1 MMPGMGMGSGMG
13 PMPSGGGPGGG
24 KKKAKPK
31 KPTSE
36 EEAEMHAAPGAS
48 DTVLGNGSE
57 PSLPTNPLA
66 LTRPTFDRIGT
77 DLALDDQ
84 QTGRTKHVER
94 SFYGLYYKES
104 SGSHDFK
111 LTLPPLWAN
120 RKQPSYS
127 KPSVVDNASIYGLF
141 YYHRRSAERADDIL
155 FPLFWNLR
163 DPQSGERTT
172 IVGPFVNRVEQ
183 YGRDD
188 WFAPLWFTG
197 SHRDA
202 GYTLLPPLLYYHNWS
217 NSGGFTL
224 AGPGFCSWTGGNAC
238 DTRTAKSIDFG
249 VAPFYFYGQTA
260 EHAYELIPPL
270 VHYYD
275 YDDRDLSW
283 INMWGP
289 YYRSHTQA
297 RDLLHVFPIYWS
309 LTRPG
314 ARFTTI
320 FPLFH
325 YGYDKDAWMFANP
338 LFVLGRGQNGEST
351 FVTWAYAR
359 YRGRTELDMITP
371 LYWSYRDSD
380 AGLSQKLLFPFLFSR
395 QSPREATEAF
405 FPFWARSERFGISKT
420 TWITPIFKHTH
431 DLTGWSTNI
440 HPIFFFGRSGKQ
452 SHTIIAPLFYDFVGT
467 ESRNT
472 VAFPVYWRFSDLNSI
487 TQVVGN
493 IYYHEKKLHSGKEW
507 EIHTFPAFSYGSTP
521 DGHFINVL
529 YGFAG
534 YTRRGANTTVRLLWI
549 PIHTGT
555 TPPSP

>member
-1 MMPGMGMGSGMG
+1 MPGMGMGSGMG

-31 KPTSE
+31 KATSDE
-36 EEAEMHAAPGAS
+36 EPELHAAPGAS

-66 LTRPTFDRIGT
+66 LTRPTFNRIGT
-77 DLALDDQ
+77 DLPLDNQ
-84 QTGRTKHVER
+84 QTGRTPDAKR
-94 SFYGLYYKES
+94 AFYGLYYSES
-104 SGSHDFK
+104 SGAQNFR
-111 LTLPPLWAN
+111 LTLPPIWAS

-127 KPSVVDNASIYGLF
+127 KPSVVDDASIYGLF

-163 DPQSGERTT
+163 DPRSASRTT
-172 IVGPFVNRVEQ
+172 IIGPFVNRVAPD
-183 YGRDD
+183 GRDD

-197 SHRDA
+197 RHKDS
-202 GYTLLPPLLYYHNWS
+202 GYTLLPPLLYYHDWS
-217 NSGGFTL
+217 KNGGFTL
-224 AGPGFCSWTGGNAC
+224 AGPGFCSWSGGSAC
-238 DTRTAKSIDFG
+238 DTRTSKSIDFG
-249 VAPFYFYGQTA
+249 VAPLYFYGQNN

-283 INMWGP
+283 INTWGP
-289 YYRSHTQA
+289 YYRSHTQK

-325 YGYDKDAWMFANP
+325 YGYDKDAWLFANP
-338 LFVLGRGQNGEST
+338 LFVLGRGQNGERT
-351 FVTWAYAR
+351 FITWAYAR

-371 LYWSYRDSD
+371 LYWDYRDPD
-380 AGLSQKLLFPFLFSR
+380 AGVSQKLLFPFLYSR
-395 QSPREATEAF
+395 QSPRESTQAF
-405 FPFWARSERFGISKT
+405 FPFWAHSERYGISKT

-440 HPIFFFGRSGKQ
+440 HPLFFFGRSGKQ
-452 SHTIIAPLFYDFVGT
+452 SHTIIAPVFYDFVGT
-467 ESRNT
+467 ESRTT
-472 VAFPVYWRFSDLNSI
+472 VAFPIYWRFSDLNSI
-487 TQVVGN
+487 SQVVGN
-493 IYYHEKKLHSGKEW
+493 FYYHEKKLHSGKEW
-507 EIHTFPAFSYGSTP
+507 EIHSFPAFSYGSTP
-521 DGHFINVL
+521 DGHFINVF

-534 YTRRGANTTVRLLWI
+534 YSRRGADTTVRLFWI
-549 PIHTGT
+549 PIHTGS
-555 TPPSP
+555 TPAR